1 MRHLFVAILLL
12 ALSACGDPSCPLC
25 GEWKS
30 DESATVASL
39 RSCGWMTPQREST
52 FASGFFGRLVTEY
65 EPGRA
70 RAYFAA
76 DGPEGASWESYEVL
90 SHDDDLIELS
100 VREESGATTVRR
112 LELSGQ
118 CYRTPMGGEGCYETF
133 CRE

>member
-1 MRHLFVAILLL
+1 MRNRFLVLLLL
-12 ALSACGDPSCPLC
+12 ALSGCGASSCPLC

-70 RAYFAA
+70 RSYFLE
-76 DGPEGASWESYEVL
+76 DGPEGASWESYEVVRRE
-90 SHDDDLIELS
+90 DDLIELS
-100 VREESGATTVRR
+100 VQDPGGATTVRR
-112 LELSGQ
+112 LELSGE
-118 CYRTPMGGEGCYETF
+118 CYQTPMGGDGCFETF
-133 CRE
+133 CRR